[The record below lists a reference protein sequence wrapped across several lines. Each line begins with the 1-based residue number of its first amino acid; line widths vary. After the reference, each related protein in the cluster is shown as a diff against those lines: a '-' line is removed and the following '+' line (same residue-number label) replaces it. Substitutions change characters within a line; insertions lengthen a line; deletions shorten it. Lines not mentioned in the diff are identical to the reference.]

1 MKDLS
6 WCKVVAILKNH
17 AEIAR
22 LNLWYEERQQVR
34 GDFERIASRMNERWK
49 LGLRTCPLET
59 KVWLFIVN
67 EIYANTKID
76 VKLSRYPCRVIL
88 SFRSFLYST
97 RTFIHAIRKRKKRKS
112 HPDWVQISCNIF
124 MRDIAL
130 SFSKS
135 YVTEQ
140 RYPQVYSYFLY

>member
-1 MKDLS
+1 M
-6 WCKVVAILKNH
+6 
-17 AEIAR
+17 
-22 LNLWYEERQQVR
+22 R

-97 RTFIHAIRKRKKRKS
+97 RTFIHAIKEKKESRI
-112 HPDWVQISCNIF
+112 QIEFKYLVISLCPFRN
-124 MRDIAL
+124 R
-130 SFSKS
+130 
-135 YVTEQ
+135 T
-140 RYPQVYSYFLY
+140 